1 MITEK
6 EYLKDY
12 RTMNEEEKKDYLD
25 RVKRWTDETFPELL
39 ALAECWMKV
48 PVKDFDEGC
57 RLVSAIVRAKDFLRD
72 VQRYEARRAL
82 NKMNLFLQEVRK
94 KSGLAKKAT
103 RGPVGAVRYKA
114 IVPDD
119 GAPDEE
125 GNMTARQY
133 EEQEV
138 DGRRP
143 KEFALYKDKLPKS
156 LRDKGEKELSAMYLE
171 LAEYRGTLEVMAENP
186 NVSDEARAD
195 MAQKAIASEQK
206 IRAFWTNV
214 DAALNGTYTEP
225 ETSTAD
231 SMKRPGDFTRA
242 EIEAMKDV
250 RQQEVCRKARVDGNK
265 KYINRSDVKITEEYK
280 EQLRLRIEE
289 LMEWGENLPKKT
301 AEVATAAGIFI
312 PGVNAPVSSEQAGT
326 KSASTEKQE
335 DKKSDE
341 NPVKCTENAEK
352 RTENEEKRAGTTVN
366 RTKTAEEPKKAT
378 ETPRKK
384 VDPTESVTEG
394 QMKGGAQ

>member
-12 RTMNEEEKKDYLD
+12 RTMNEVEKKDYLD

-82 NKMNLFLQEVRK
+82 TKMNLFLQEVRQ

-103 RGPVGAVRYKA
+103 RGPVGTVRYKA
-114 IVPDD
+114 IVPDK
-119 GAPDEE
+119 GTPDEE

-138 DGRRP
+138 DGHRP

-156 LRDKGEKELSAMYLE
+156 LRDKGEKELSSMYLE

-206 IRAFWTNV
+206 IRAFWANV

-250 RQQEVCRKARVDGNK
+250 RQQEVCRKARVEGNK

-301 AEVATAAGIFI
+301 AEVATAAGIFV
-312 PGVNAPVSSEQAGT
+312 PGVNAPVASVQPQAKAAAT
-326 KSASTEKQE
+326 
-335 DKKSDE
+335 DKAESKTSDE
-341 NPVKCTENAEK
+341 KAEK
-352 RTENEEKRAGTTVN
+352 RTEIEEKRAETTEN
-366 RTKTAEEPKKAT
+366 RTKAAEEPKKAT

-394 QMKGGAQ
+394 QMKGGAL

>member
-103 RGPVGAVRYKA
+103 RGPVGTVRYKA

-156 LRDKGEKELSAMYLE
+156 LRDKGEKELSVMYLE

-250 RQQEVCRKARVDGNK
+250 RQQEVCRKARVEGNK

-301 AEVATAAGIFI
+301 AEVATAAGISI
-312 PGVNAPVSSEQAGT
+312 PGVNAPVASVQVET
-326 KSASTEKQE
+326 KPA
-335 DKKSDE
+335 D
-341 NPVKCTENAEK
+341 TENQEPKVSEGKAEKRSENTEK
-352 RTENEEKRAGTTVN
+352 RTEKEEKRAETTEN
-366 RTKTAEEPKKAT
+366 RTEKAEEPKKTT
-378 ETPRKK
+378 ETASKK

-394 QMKGGAQ
+394 QMKGGAL

>member
-12 RTMNEEEKKDYLD
+12 RAMNEEEKKDYLD

-82 NKMNLFLQEVRK
+82 NKMNLFLQEVRQ

-156 LRDKGEKELSAMYLE
+156 LRDKGEKELSVMYLE

-250 RQQEVCRKARVDGNK
+250 RQQEVCRKARVEGNK

-301 AEVATAAGIFI
+301 AEVATAAGISI
-312 PGVNAPVSSEQAGT
+312 PGVNAPVASVQAEP
-326 KSASTEKQE
+326 KPA
-335 DKKSDE
+335 D
-341 NPVKCTENAEK
+341 TENQEQKVSEGKAEKRSENTEK
-352 RTENEEKRAGTTVN
+352 RTEKEEKRAETTEN
-366 RTKTAEEPKKAT
+366 RTKAAEEPKKAT

-394 QMKGGAQ
+394 QMKGGAL

>member
-1 MITEK
+1 
-6 EYLKDY
+6 
-12 RTMNEEEKKDYLD
+12 MNEEEKKDYLD

-82 NKMNLFLQEVRK
+82 TKMNLFLQEVRQ

-103 RGPVGAVRYKA
+103 RGPVGTVRYKA
-114 IVPDD
+114 IVPDK

-138 DGRRP
+138 DGHRP

-206 IRAFWTNV
+206 IRAFWANV

-250 RQQEVCRKARVDGNK
+250 HQQEVCRKARVEGNK

-301 AEVATAAGIFI
+301 AEVATAAGIFV
-312 PGVNAPVSSEQAGT
+312 PGVNAPVASVQPQAKAAVT
-326 KSASTEKQE
+326 
-335 DKKSDE
+335 DKAESKTSDE
-341 NPVKCTENAEK
+341 KAEK
-352 RTENEEKRAGTTVN
+352 RTEIEEKRAETTEN
-366 RTKTAEEPKKAT
+366 RTKAAEEPKKTT

-394 QMKGGAQ
+394 QMKGGAL

>member
-82 NKMNLFLQEVRK
+82 TKMNLFLQEVRQ

-103 RGPVGAVRYKA
+103 RGPVGTVRYKA

-156 LRDKGEKELSAMYLE
+156 LRDKGEKELSGMYLE

-206 IRAFWTNV
+206 IRAFWINV

-250 RQQEVCRKARVDGNK
+250 RQQEVCRKARVEGNK

-280 EQLRLRIEE
+280 EQLRLRIVE

-301 AEVATAAGIFI
+301 AEVATAAGISI
-312 PGVNAPVSSEQAGT
+312 PGVNAPVASVQAEP
-326 KSASTEKQE
+326 KPA
-335 DKKSDE
+335 D
-341 NPVKCTENAEK
+341 TENQEQKVSEGKAEKRSENTEK
-352 RTENEEKRAGTTVN
+352 RTEKEEKRAETTEN
-366 RTKTAEEPKKAT
+366 RTKAAEEPKKAT

-394 QMKGGAQ
+394 QMKGGAL

>member
-25 RVKRWTDETFPELL
+25 RVTRWTDETFPELL
-39 ALAECWMKV
+39 ALADCWMKV

-82 NKMNLFLQEVRK
+82 TKMNLFLKDVRQ

-103 RGPVGAVRYKA
+103 RGPVGTVRYKA

-143 KEFALYKDKLPKS
+143 KEFALYKEKLPKS
-156 LRDKGEKELSAMYLE
+156 LREKGEKELSGMYLE

-206 IRAFWTNV
+206 IRAFWNNV

-301 AEVATAAGIFI
+301 AEVATAAGIFV
-312 PGVNAPVSSEQAGT
+312 PGVNAPVGSEQAGT

-352 RTENEEKRAGTTVN
+352 RTENEEKRAETTVN

>member
-225 ETSTAD
+225 GTSTAD

-250 RQQEVCRKARVDGNK
+250 RQQEVCRKARVEGNK

-301 AEVATAAGIFI
+301 AEVATAAGISI
-312 PGVNAPVSSEQAGT
+312 PGVNAPVASVQAETKPADTKNQEPKLSEG
-326 KSASTEKQE
+326 K
-335 DKKSDE
+335 
-341 NPVKCTENAEK
+341 AEK
-352 RTENEEKRAGTTVN
+352 RTEKEEKRAEPTEKRTEKEEKRAEPTEN
-366 RTKTAEEPKKAT
+366 RTKTAEE
-378 ETPRKK
+378 PRKK

-394 QMKGGAQ
+394 QMKGGAL

>member
-82 NKMNLFLQEVRK
+82 TKMNLFLQEVRQ

-103 RGPVGAVRYKA
+103 RGPVGTVRYKA
-114 IVPDD
+114 IVPDK

-133 EEQEV
+133 DEQEV
-138 DGRRP
+138 DGHRP

-206 IRAFWTNV
+206 IRAFWANV

-225 ETSTAD
+225 ETSKAD

-250 RQQEVCRKARVDGNK
+250 RQQEVCRKARVEGNK

-301 AEVATAAGIFI
+301 IEVATAAGIFV
-312 PGVNAPVSSEQAGT
+312 PGVNAPVASVQPQAKAAVT
-326 KSASTEKQE
+326 
-335 DKKSDE
+335 DKAESKTSDE
-341 NPVKCTENAEK
+341 KAEK
-352 RTENEEKRAGTTVN
+352 RTEIEEKRAETTES
-366 RTKTAEEPKKAT
+366 RTKAAEEPKKTT

-394 QMKGGAQ
+394 QMKGGAL

>member
-25 RVKRWTDETFPELL
+25 RVTRWTDETFPELL
-39 ALAECWMKV
+39 ALADCWMKV

-82 NKMNLFLQEVRK
+82 TKMNLFLKDVRQ

-103 RGPVGAVRYKA
+103 RGPVGTVRYKA

-125 GNMTARQY
+125 GNMTSRQY

-143 KEFALYKDKLPKS
+143 KEFALYKEKLPKS
-156 LRDKGEKELSAMYLE
+156 LREKGEKELSGMYLE

-231 SMKRPGDFTRA
+231 SMKRPGDFTRT

-312 PGVNAPVSSEQAGT
+312 PGVNSPVASEQVGT
-326 KSASTEKQE
+326 KSDSTEKQ
-335 DKKSDE
+335 DQKASDE
-341 NPVKCTENAEK
+341 NTEK
-352 RTENEEKRAGTTVN
+352 RTENEGKRAETTVN

>member
-103 RGPVGAVRYKA
+103 RGPVGTVRYKA

-125 GNMTARQY
+125 GNMPARQY

-156 LRDKGEKELSAMYLE
+156 LRDKGEKELSTMYLE

-195 MAQKAIASEQK
+195 MAKKAIASEQK

-214 DAALNGTYTEP
+214 DAALNGTYTEQ

-250 RQQEVCRKARVDGNK
+250 RQQEVCRKARVEGNK

-301 AEVATAAGIFI
+301 AEVATVAGISI
-312 PGVNAPVSSEQAGT
+312 PGVNAPVASVQPQAKAAVT
-326 KSASTEKQE
+326 
-335 DKKSDE
+335 DKAESKTSDE
-341 NPVKCTENAEK
+341 KAEK
-352 RTENEEKRAGTTVN
+352 RTEIEEKRAETTEN
-366 RTKTAEEPKKAT
+366 RIKAAEEPKKAT

-394 QMKGGAQ
+394 QMKGGAL

>member
-103 RGPVGAVRYKA
+103 RGPVGTVRYKA

-225 ETSTAD
+225 ETSTSD

-250 RQQEVCRKARVDGNK
+250 RQQEVCRKARVEGNK

-301 AEVATAAGIFI
+301 AEVATAAGISI
-312 PGVNAPVSSEQAGT
+312 PGVNAPVASEQAGT
-326 KSASTEKQE
+326 KSASTEKQGQ
-335 DKKSDE
+335 KASDE
-341 NPVKCTENAEK
+341 NSVKRTENAEK
-352 RTENEEKRAGTTVN
+352 RTENEEKRAENTVN

-394 QMKGGAQ
+394 QMKGGAL

>member
-1 MITEK
+1 MISEK

-25 RVKRWTDETFPELL
+25 RVTRWTDETFPELL
-39 ALAECWMKV
+39 ALADCWMKV

-82 NKMNLFLQEVRK
+82 TKMNLFLKDVRQ

-103 RGPVGAVRYKA
+103 RGPVGTVRYKA

-143 KEFALYKDKLPKS
+143 KEFALYKEKLPKS
-156 LRDKGEKELSAMYLE
+156 LREKGEKELSGMYLE

-206 IRAFWTNV
+206 IRAFWNNV

-301 AEVATAAGIFI
+301 AEVATAAGIFV
-312 PGVNAPVSSEQAGT
+312 PGVNAPVVSVQAET
-326 KSASTEKQE
+326 KPA
-335 DKKSDE
+335 D
-341 NPVKCTENAEK
+341 TENQEPKVSEGKAEKRSENTEK
-352 RTENEEKRAGTTVN
+352 RTENEEKRAETTEN
-366 RTKTAEEPKKAT
+366 RTKTAEEPKKTT
-378 ETPRKK
+378 ETARKK

-394 QMKGGAQ
+394 QMKGGAL

>member
-156 LRDKGEKELSAMYLE
+156 LRDKGEKELSGMYLE
-171 LAEYRGTLEVMAENP
+171 LAEYRGTLEVMVENP

-225 ETSTAD
+225 ETSTSD

-250 RQQEVCRKARVDGNK
+250 RQQEVCRKARVEGNK

-301 AEVATAAGIFI
+301 AEVATAAGISI
-312 PGVNAPVSSEQAGT
+312 PGVNAPVASVQAET
-326 KSASTEKQE
+326 KPA
-335 DKKSDE
+335 D
-341 NPVKCTENAEK
+341 TENQEPKVSDGKAEKPSEKTGK
-352 RTENEEKRAGTTVN
+352 RTEKEENRVETTEN
-366 RTKTAEEPKKAT
+366 RTKTAEEPKKTT
-378 ETPRKK
+378 ETARKK

-394 QMKGGAQ
+394 QMKGGAL

>member
-25 RVKRWTDETFPELL
+25 RVTRWTDETFPELL
-39 ALAECWMKV
+39 ALADCWMKV

-82 NKMNLFLQEVRK
+82 TKMNLFLKDVRQ

-103 RGPVGAVRYKA
+103 RGPVGTVRYKA

-143 KEFALYKDKLPKS
+143 KEFALYKEKLPKS
-156 LRDKGEKELSAMYLE
+156 LREKGEKELSGMYLE

-225 ETSTAD
+225 EASTAD

-242 EIEAMKDV
+242 EIESMKDV

-301 AEVATAAGIFI
+301 SEVATAAGIFI
-312 PGVNAPVSSEQAGT
+312 PGVNAPVASEQAGT
-326 KSASTEKQE
+326 KSSSTEKQ
-335 DKKSDE
+335 DQKSSDE
-341 NPVKCTENAEK
+341 NSVKRTENAEK
-352 RTENEEKRAGTTVN
+352 RTENEDKRTETTEN

>member
-1 MITEK
+1 MISEK

-25 RVKRWTDETFPELL
+25 RVTRWTDETFPELL
-39 ALAECWMKV
+39 ALADCWMKV

-82 NKMNLFLQEVRK
+82 TKMNLFLKDVRQ

-103 RGPVGAVRYKA
+103 RGPVGTVRYKA

-143 KEFALYKDKLPKS
+143 KEFALYKEKLPKS
-156 LRDKGEKELSAMYLE
+156 LREKGEKELSGMYLE

-206 IRAFWTNV
+206 IRAFWNNV

-301 AEVATAAGIFI
+301 AEVATAAGIFV
-312 PGVNAPVSSEQAGT
+312 PGVNAPVASEQAGT

-352 RTENEEKRAGTTVN
+352 RTENEEKRAENTGN

-378 ETPRKK
+378 ETSRKK

-394 QMKGGAQ
+394 QMKGGAL

>member
-12 RTMNEEEKKDYLD
+12 RTMNEVEKKDYLD

-82 NKMNLFLQEVRK
+82 TKMNLFLQEVRQ

-103 RGPVGAVRYKA
+103 RGPVGTVRYKA
-114 IVPDD
+114 IVPDK

-138 DGRRP
+138 DGHRP

-250 RQQEVCRKARVDGNK
+250 RQQEVCRKARVEGNK

-301 AEVATAAGIFI
+301 AEVANAAGIFI
-312 PGVNAPVSSEQAGT
+312 PGVNAPVASVQPQAKAAVT
-326 KSASTEKQE
+326 DKTESKT
-335 DKKSDE
+335 SDE
-341 NPVKCTENAEK
+341 KAEK
-352 RTENEEKRAGTTVN
+352 RTEIEEKRAETTEN
-366 RTKTAEEPKKAT
+366 RTKAAEEPKKTT

-394 QMKGGAQ
+394 QMKGGAL

>member
-82 NKMNLFLQEVRK
+82 NKMNLFLQEVRQ

-156 LRDKGEKELSAMYLE
+156 LRDKGEKELSVMYLE

-250 RQQEVCRKARVDGNK
+250 RQQEVCRKARVEGNK

-301 AEVATAAGIFI
+301 AEVATAAGISI
-312 PGVNAPVSSEQAGT
+312 PGVNAPVASVQVET
-326 KSASTEKQE
+326 KPA
-335 DKKSDE
+335 D
-341 NPVKCTENAEK
+341 TENQEPKVSEGKAEKRSENTEK
-352 RTENEEKRAGTTVN
+352 RTEKEEKRAETTEN
-366 RTKTAEEPKKAT
+366 RTEKAEEPKKTT
-378 ETPRKK
+378 ETASKK

-394 QMKGGAQ
+394 QMKGGAL

>member
-12 RTMNEEEKKDYLD
+12 RAMNEEEKKDYLD

-82 NKMNLFLQEVRK
+82 NKMNLFLQEVRQ

-156 LRDKGEKELSAMYLE
+156 LRDKGEKELSVMYLE

-250 RQQEVCRKARVDGNK
+250 RQQEVCRKARVEGNK

-301 AEVATAAGIFI
+301 AEVATAAGISI
-312 PGVNAPVSSEQAGT
+312 PGVNAPVASVQVET
-326 KSASTEKQE
+326 KPA
-335 DKKSDE
+335 D
-341 NPVKCTENAEK
+341 TENQEPKVSEGKAEKRSENTEK
-352 RTENEEKRAGTTVN
+352 RTEKEEKRAETTEN
-366 RTKTAEEPKKAT
+366 RTEKAEEPKKTT
-378 ETPRKK
+378 ETASKK

-394 QMKGGAQ
+394 QMKGGAL

>member
-82 NKMNLFLQEVRK
+82 TKMNLFLQEVRQ

-103 RGPVGAVRYKA
+103 RGPVGTVRYKA
-114 IVPDD
+114 IVPDK
-119 GAPDEE
+119 GTPDEE

-138 DGRRP
+138 DGHRP

-214 DAALNGTYTEP
+214 DAALNGTYTEQ

-250 RQQEVCRKARVDGNK
+250 HQQEVCRKARVEGNK

-301 AEVATAAGIFI
+301 AEVATAAGIFV
-312 PGVNAPVSSEQAGT
+312 PGVNAPVASVQPQAKAAVT
-326 KSASTEKQE
+326 
-335 DKKSDE
+335 DKAESKTSDE
-341 NPVKCTENAEK
+341 KAEK
-352 RTENEEKRAGTTVN
+352 RTEIEEKRAETTEN
-366 RTKTAEEPKKAT
+366 RTKAAEEPKKTT

-394 QMKGGAQ
+394 QMKGGAL

>member
-12 RTMNEEEKKDYLD
+12 RTMNEVEKKDYLD

-82 NKMNLFLQEVRK
+82 TKMNLFLQEVRQ

-103 RGPVGAVRYKA
+103 RGPVGTVRYKA
-114 IVPDD
+114 IVPDK
-119 GAPDEE
+119 GTPDEE

-138 DGRRP
+138 DGHRP

-206 IRAFWTNV
+206 IRAFWANV

-250 RQQEVCRKARVDGNK
+250 RQQEVCRKARVEGNK

-301 AEVATAAGIFI
+301 AEVATAAGIFV
-312 PGVNAPVSSEQAGT
+312 PGVNAPVASVQPQAKAAAT
-326 KSASTEKQE
+326 
-335 DKKSDE
+335 DKAESKTSDE
-341 NPVKCTENAEK
+341 KAEK
-352 RTENEEKRAGTTVN
+352 RTEIEEKRAETTEN
-366 RTKTAEEPKKAT
+366 RTKAAEEPKKAT

-394 QMKGGAQ
+394 QMKGGAL

>member
-1 MITEK
+1 
-6 EYLKDY
+6 
-12 RTMNEEEKKDYLD
+12 MNEEEKKDYLN

-82 NKMNLFLQEVRK
+82 TKMNLFLQEVRK
-94 KSGLAKKAT
+94 KSGLAQKAT
-103 RGPVGAVRYKA
+103 RGPVGTVRYKA

-133 EEQEV
+133 EEPEV
-138 DGRRP
+138 DGYRP

-206 IRAFWTNV
+206 IRAFWADV
-214 DAALNGTYTEP
+214 DAALNGTYTET
-225 ETSTAD
+225 EAASAD

-242 EIEAMKDV
+242 EIEAMKDA
-250 RQQEVCRKARVDGNK
+250 RQQEVCRKARVEGNK

-301 AEVATAAGIFI
+301 PEVATAAGIFI
-312 PGVNAPVSSEQAGT
+312 PGVNAPVASVQTET
-326 KSASTEKQE
+326 KPA
-335 DKKSDE
+335 D
-341 NPVKCTENAEK
+341 TENQEPKVSEGKAEKRSENTEK
-352 RTENEEKRAGTTVN
+352 RTEKEEKRAETTEN

-378 ETPRKK
+378 GTARKK

-394 QMKGGAQ
+394 QMKGGAL

>member
-82 NKMNLFLQEVRK
+82 TKMNLFLKDVRQ

-103 RGPVGAVRYKA
+103 RGPVGTVRYKA

-143 KEFALYKDKLPKS
+143 KEFALYKEKLPKS
-156 LRDKGEKELSAMYLE
+156 LREKGEKELSGMYLE

-225 ETSTAD
+225 EASTAD

-312 PGVNAPVSSEQAGT
+312 PGVNAPVASEQTGT
-326 KSASTEKQE
+326 KSATTERQGPKA
-335 DKKSDE
+335 SDE
-341 NPVKCTENAEK
+341 NSVKRTENAEK
-352 RTENEEKRAGTTVN
+352 RTENEEKRAESTEN
-366 RTKTAEEPKKAT
+366 RQKAAEEPKKAT
-378 ETPRKK
+378 ETPRNK

-394 QMKGGAQ
+394 QMKGGAL

>member
-25 RVKRWTDETFPELL
+25 RVTRWTDETFPELL
-39 ALAECWMKV
+39 ALADCWMKV

-82 NKMNLFLQEVRK
+82 TKMNLFLKDVRQ

-103 RGPVGAVRYKA
+103 RGPVGTVRYKA

-250 RQQEVCRKARVDGNK
+250 RQQEVCRKARVEGNK

-312 PGVNAPVSSEQAGT
+312 PGVNAPVASEQTGT
-326 KSASTEKQE
+326 KSATTEKQGT
-335 DKKSDE
+335 KASDE
-341 NPVKCTENAEK
+341 NSVKRTENAEK
-352 RTENEEKRAGTTVN
+352 RTENEEKRAENTVN

-384 VDPTESVTEG
+384 IDPTESVTEG

>member
-103 RGPVGAVRYKA
+103 RGPVGTVRYKA

-156 LRDKGEKELSAMYLE
+156 LRDKGEKELSTMYLE

-195 MAQKAIASEQK
+195 MAKKAIASEQK

-214 DAALNGTYTEP
+214 DAALNGTYTEQ

-250 RQQEVCRKARVDGNK
+250 RQQKVCRKARVEGNK

-301 AEVATAAGIFI
+301 AEVATVAGISI
-312 PGVNAPVSSEQAGT
+312 PGVNAPVASVQPQAKAAVT
-326 KSASTEKQE
+326 
-335 DKKSDE
+335 DKAESKTSDE
-341 NPVKCTENAEK
+341 KAEK
-352 RTENEEKRAGTTVN
+352 RTEIEEKRAETTEN
-366 RTKTAEEPKKAT
+366 RIKAAEEPKKAT

-394 QMKGGAQ
+394 QMKGGAL

>member
-103 RGPVGAVRYKA
+103 RGPVGTVRYKA

-195 MAQKAIASEQK
+195 MAQKTIASEQK

-250 RQQEVCRKARVDGNK
+250 RQQEVCRKARVEGNK

-301 AEVATAAGIFI
+301 AEVATAAGISI
-312 PGVNAPVSSEQAGT
+312 PGVNAPVASVQTEA
-326 KSASTEKQE
+326 KPAST
-335 DKKSDE
+335 DKAEPKE
-341 NPVKCTENAEK
+341 MEVKAEK
-352 RTENEEKRAGTTVN
+352 KAEKAENSTVNEEKRAESTEN
-366 RTKTAEEPKKAT
+366 RQKSAEEPKKAT

-394 QMKGGAQ
+394 QMKGGAL

>member
-103 RGPVGAVRYKA
+103 RGPVGTVRYKA

-156 LRDKGEKELSAMYLE
+156 LRDKGEKELSTMYLE

-250 RQQEVCRKARVDGNK
+250 RQQEVCRKARVEGNK

-301 AEVATAAGIFI
+301 AEVANAAGIFI
-312 PGVNAPVSSEQAGT
+312 PGVNAPVASVQPQAKAAVT
-326 KSASTEKQE
+326 DKTESKT
-335 DKKSDE
+335 SDE
-341 NPVKCTENAEK
+341 KAEK
-352 RTENEEKRAGTTVN
+352 RTEIEEKRAETTEN
-366 RTKTAEEPKKAT
+366 RTETAEEPKKTT
-378 ETPRKK
+378 ETARKK
-384 VDPTESVTEG
+384 VDPTESVTEC
-394 QMKGGAQ
+394 QMKGGAL

>member
-12 RTMNEEEKKDYLD
+12 RTMNEVEKKDYLD

-82 NKMNLFLQEVRK
+82 TKMNLFLQEVRQ

-103 RGPVGAVRYKA
+103 RGPVGTVRYKA
-114 IVPDD
+114 IVPDK
-119 GAPDEE
+119 GTPDEE

-138 DGRRP
+138 DGHRP

-206 IRAFWTNV
+206 IRAFWANV

-250 RQQEVCRKARVDGNK
+250 RQQEVCRKARVEGNK

-301 AEVATAAGIFI
+301 AEVATAAGIFV
-312 PGVNAPVSSEQAGT
+312 PGVNAPVASVQPQAKAAAT
-326 KSASTEKQE
+326 
-335 DKKSDE
+335 DKAESKTSDE
-341 NPVKCTENAEK
+341 KAEK
-352 RTENEEKRAGTTVN
+352 RTDIEEKRSETTEN
-366 RTKTAEEPKKAT
+366 RTKAAEEPKKAT

-394 QMKGGAQ
+394 QMKGGAL

>member
-103 RGPVGAVRYKA
+103 RGPVGTVRYKA

-156 LRDKGEKELSAMYLE
+156 LRDKGEKELSTMYLE

-195 MAQKAIASEQK
+195 MAKKAIASEQK

-214 DAALNGTYTEP
+214 DAALNGTYTEQ

-250 RQQEVCRKARVDGNK
+250 RQQEVCRKARVEGNK

-301 AEVATAAGIFI
+301 AEVATAAGISI
-312 PGVNAPVSSEQAGT
+312 PGVNAPVASVQTEA
-326 KSASTEKQE
+326 KPASTDKAEPKE
-335 DKKSDE
+335 TEVKSEKKSEKAE
-341 NPVKCTENAEK
+341 NSTVNEENRAESTENRQKA
-352 RTENEEKRAGTTVN
+352 
-366 RTKTAEEPKKAT
+366 AEEPKKTT
-378 ETPRKK
+378 ETARKK

-394 QMKGGAQ
+394 QMKGGAL

>member
-82 NKMNLFLQEVRK
+82 NKMNLFLQEVRQ

-156 LRDKGEKELSAMYLE
+156 LRDKGEKELSVMYLE

-250 RQQEVCRKARVDGNK
+250 RQQEVCRKARVEGNK

-301 AEVATAAGIFI
+301 AEVATVAGISI
-312 PGVNAPVSSEQAGT
+312 PGVNAPVASVQAEP
-326 KSASTEKQE
+326 KPA
-335 DKKSDE
+335 D
-341 NPVKCTENAEK
+341 TENQEQKVSEGKAEKRSENTEK
-352 RTENEEKRAGTTVN
+352 RTEKEEKRAETTEN
-366 RTKTAEEPKKAT
+366 RTKAAEEPKKAT

-394 QMKGGAQ
+394 QMKGGAL

>member
-12 RTMNEEEKKDYLD
+12 RIMNEEEKKDYLD

-103 RGPVGAVRYKA
+103 RGPVGTVRYKA

-156 LRDKGEKELSAMYLE
+156 LRDKGEKELSTMYLE

-195 MAQKAIASEQK
+195 MAKKAIASEQ
-206 IRAFWTNV
+206 
-214 DAALNGTYTEP
+214 

-250 RQQEVCRKARVDGNK
+250 RQQEVCRKARVEGNK

-301 AEVATAAGIFI
+301 AEVATAAGISI
-312 PGVNAPVSSEQAGT
+312 PGVNAPVASVHTEE
-326 KSASTEKQE
+326 KPASTDKAEPKE
-335 DKKSDE
+335 TEVKSEKKSEKAE
-341 NPVKCTENAEK
+341 NTTV
-352 RTENEEKRAGTTVN
+352 NEEKRAESTEN
-366 RTKTAEEPKKAT
+366 RQKSAEEPKKAT

-394 QMKGGAQ
+394 QMKGGAL

>member
-103 RGPVGAVRYKA
+103 RGPVGTVRYKA

-156 LRDKGEKELSAMYLE
+156 LRDKGEKELSTMYLE

-195 MAQKAIASEQK
+195 MAKKAIASEQK

-214 DAALNGTYTEP
+214 DAALNGTYTEQ

-250 RQQEVCRKARVDGNK
+250 RQQEVCRKARVEGNK

-301 AEVATAAGIFI
+301 AEVVTVAGISI
-312 PGVNAPVSSEQAGT
+312 PGVNAPVASVQPQAKAAVT
-326 KSASTEKQE
+326 
-335 DKKSDE
+335 DKAESKTSDE
-341 NPVKCTENAEK
+341 KAEK
-352 RTENEEKRAGTTVN
+352 RTEIEEKRAETTEN
-366 RTKTAEEPKKAT
+366 RIKAAEEPKKAT

-394 QMKGGAQ
+394 QMKGGAL

>member
-12 RTMNEEEKKDYLD
+12 RIMNEEEKKDYLD

-94 KSGLAKKAT
+94 KSELAKKAT
-103 RGPVGAVRYKA
+103 RGPVGTVRYKA

-156 LRDKGEKELSAMYLE
+156 LRDKGEKELSTMYLE

-195 MAQKAIASEQK
+195 MAKKAIASEQK

-214 DAALNGTYTEP
+214 DAALNGTYTEQ

-250 RQQEVCRKARVDGNK
+250 RQQEVCRKARVEGNK

-301 AEVATAAGIFI
+301 AEVATVAGISI
-312 PGVNAPVSSEQAGT
+312 PGVNAPVASVQPQAKAAVT
-326 KSASTEKQE
+326 
-335 DKKSDE
+335 DKAESKTSDE
-341 NPVKCTENAEK
+341 KAEK
-352 RTENEEKRAGTTVN
+352 RTEIEEKRAETTEN
-366 RTKTAEEPKKAT
+366 RIKAAEEPKKAT

-394 QMKGGAQ
+394 QMKGGAL

>member
-25 RVKRWTDETFPELL
+25 RAKRWTDETFPELL

-103 RGPVGAVRYKA
+103 RGPVGVVRYKA

-394 QMKGGAQ
+394 QMKGGAL

>member
-82 NKMNLFLQEVRK
+82 NKMSLFLQEVRK

-103 RGPVGAVRYKA
+103 RGPVGTVRYKA

-156 LRDKGEKELSAMYLE
+156 LRDKGEKELSTMYLE

-195 MAQKAIASEQK
+195 MAKKAIASEQK

-214 DAALNGTYTEP
+214 DAALNGTYTEQ

-250 RQQEVCRKARVDGNK
+250 RQQEVCRKARVEGNK

-301 AEVATAAGIFI
+301 AEVATVAGISI
-312 PGVNAPVSSEQAGT
+312 PGVNAPVASVQPQAKAAVT
-326 KSASTEKQE
+326 
-335 DKKSDE
+335 DKAESKTSDE
-341 NPVKCTENAEK
+341 KAEK
-352 RTENEEKRAGTTVN
+352 RTEIEEKRAETTEN
-366 RTKTAEEPKKAT
+366 RIKAAEEPKKAT

-394 QMKGGAQ
+394 QMKGGAL

>member
-82 NKMNLFLQEVRK
+82 NKMNLFLQEVRQ

-103 RGPVGAVRYKA
+103 RGPVGTVRYKA

-156 LRDKGEKELSAMYLE
+156 LRDKGEKELSGMYLE

-206 IRAFWTNV
+206 IRAFWANV

-231 SMKRPGDFTRA
+231 SMKRPGDFTRV

-250 RQQEVCRKARVDGNK
+250 RQQEVCRKARVEGNK

-301 AEVATAAGIFI
+301 AEVATAAGISI
-312 PGVNAPVSSEQAGT
+312 PGVNAPVASVQAEP
-326 KSASTEKQE
+326 KPA
-335 DKKSDE
+335 D
-341 NPVKCTENAEK
+341 TENQEQKVSEGKAEKRSENTEK
-352 RTENEEKRAGTTVN
+352 RTEKEEKRAETTEN
-366 RTKTAEEPKKAT
+366 RTETAEEPKKAT

-394 QMKGGAQ
+394 QMKGGAL

>member
-25 RVKRWTDETFPELL
+25 RVTRWTDETFPELL
-39 ALAECWMKV
+39 ALADCWMKV

-82 NKMNLFLQEVRK
+82 TKMNLFLKDVRQ

-103 RGPVGAVRYKA
+103 RGPVGTVRYKA

-143 KEFALYKDKLPKS
+143 KEFALYKEKLPKS
-156 LRDKGEKELSAMYLE
+156 LREKGEKELSGMYLE

-214 DAALNGTYTEP
+214 DAALNGTYTE
-225 ETSTAD
+225 TDATTAD

-301 AEVATAAGIFI
+301 AEVATAAGIFV
-312 PGVNAPVSSEQAGT
+312 PGVNAPIASEQAGT
-326 KSASTEKQE
+326 KSASTERQSPKA
-335 DKKSDE
+335 SDE
-341 NPVKCTENAEK
+341 NLVKRTENAEK
-352 RTENEEKRAGTTVN
+352 RTENEEKRTETTVN

>member
-82 NKMNLFLQEVRK
+82 TKMNLFLQEVRQ

-103 RGPVGAVRYKA
+103 RGPVGTVRYKA

-156 LRDKGEKELSAMYLE
+156 LRDKGEKELSGMYLE

-206 IRAFWTNV
+206 IRAFWANV

-231 SMKRPGDFTRA
+231 SMKRPGDFTRV

-250 RQQEVCRKARVDGNK
+250 RQQEVCRKARVEGNK

-301 AEVATAAGIFI
+301 AEVATAAGISI
-312 PGVNAPVSSEQAGT
+312 PGVNAPVASVQAEP
-326 KSASTEKQE
+326 KPA
-335 DKKSDE
+335 D
-341 NPVKCTENAEK
+341 TENQEQKVSEGKAEKRSENTEK
-352 RTENEEKRAGTTVN
+352 RTEKEEKRAETTEN
-366 RTKTAEEPKKAT
+366 RTKAAEEPKKAT

-394 QMKGGAQ
+394 QMKGGAL

>member
-12 RTMNEEEKKDYLD
+12 RTMNEDEKKDYLD

-103 RGPVGAVRYKA
+103 RGPVGTVRYKA

-171 LAEYRGTLEVMAENP
+171 LAEYRGTLEVMSENP

-206 IRAFWTNV
+206 IRAFWINV

-250 RQQEVCRKARVDGNK
+250 RQQEVCRKARVEGNK

-301 AEVATAAGIFI
+301 AEVATAAGISI
-312 PGVNAPVSSEQAGT
+312 PGVNAPVASVQAEP
-326 KSASTEKQE
+326 KPA
-335 DKKSDE
+335 D
-341 NPVKCTENAEK
+341 TENQEQKVSEGKAEKRSENTEK
-352 RTENEEKRAGTTVN
+352 RTEKEEKRAETTEN
-366 RTKTAEEPKKAT
+366 RTKAAEEPKKAT

-394 QMKGGAQ
+394 QMKGGAL

>member
-12 RTMNEEEKKDYLD
+12 RTMNEVEKKDYLD

-103 RGPVGAVRYKA
+103 RGPVGTVRYKA

-143 KEFALYKDKLPKS
+143 KEFSLYKDKLPKS
-156 LRDKGEKELSAMYLE
+156 LRDKGEKELSTMYLE

-250 RQQEVCRKARVDGNK
+250 RQQEVCRKARVEGNK

-301 AEVATAAGIFI
+301 AEVANAAGIFI
-312 PGVNAPVSSEQAGT
+312 PGVNAPVASVQPQAKAAVT
-326 KSASTEKQE
+326 DKTESKT
-335 DKKSDE
+335 SDE
-341 NPVKCTENAEK
+341 KAEK
-352 RTENEEKRAGTTVN
+352 RTEIEEKRAETTEN
-366 RTKTAEEPKKAT
+366 RTKAAEEPKKTT

-394 QMKGGAQ
+394 QMKGGAL